1 MALSLLEN
9 LESLNP
15 QVVFADITSDLSQ
28 PEAFLGNVTLP
39 IPNLDKFGNELNLPQ
54 VDLSNVENGILAVPL
69 SSNELNVNLTAK
81 FNQLT
86 TLNEETLSAV
96 IPLPSADTFQD
107 LDIVGEVKTTIT
119 SLLQELNFSFSIGDL
134 PPVANSIFGEF
145 NELLSKAQ
153 MLPVRTFEALL
164 NVFQKLLDK
173 LSKPEELLSQLGST
187 SLTSIF
193 NNEIAS
199 LSQKLP
205 SEAIKS
211 LENNITQRRQYLS
224 EYQAI
229 LTQLAEPSKLDQA
242 TIKELRQRIR
252 NISRNIEKFGYK
264 IKTAIDNLNSFSLE
278 SFNAA
283 LDRLSQAAAN
293 DENTLSLLPLFNQIQ
308 SYIDTINQKIVDI
321 TTKLREFTQK
331 IPQLI
336 EAAISKTE
344 ELARTATAAIT
355 GAIGQGK
362 QVLNQIKDFLSDTI
376 RQLKEFID
384 KVCAESAELIK
395 PLKQVCNQAS
405 TVIVGKIENIS
416 GQIKQTTEQIRSG
429 LADVNKK
436 IETDLNREALELKIN
451 QLLDKVTQVLDN
463 PQVNQG
469 LKEAENGIKLIT
481 DNLEK
486 VSFKPA
492 FKAVVDKSGGLEKD
506 LRAIDATKL
515 STPSK
520 VALKVGTTIIKQ
532 VDVPG
537 IVNPELKSAFAEILE
552 PIENLVKLIEGEFQK
567 IDAKIQS
574 FQPGTLI
581 EEFLQPY
588 LNPVV
593 AKLNEYKPSIL
604 LQPVKNFYDEMLG
617 KLDVINPQQL
627 IDKLEELYQKL
638 VKVIES
644 LSPDTITSFLNQQ
657 LQTITTTLDNIPVE
671 ALVQKVNEGLN
682 QVDKLMACVGL
693 TDVLQSDFWLTLENI
708 LNYSFAD
715 IIKQIE
721 ALRDRVVERVNA
733 INTEQLT
740 QALGGLEQ
748 AITDYVETQKKPN
761 IGFDL
766 SSLQAAVNEY
776 ALVMTAV
783 QTQWEEQKRTL
794 AQFNPP
800 PELAVDYQDLRDRLQ
815 KLYDTISA
823 TNPQSVYEQVEQLLR
838 ADHGRLKPNKPE
850 RSELIKTFSVE
861 QIVDRF
867 KQMLPTELDRQL
879 INPLKNLL
887 NSLDSLLAQPRSV
900 LGDIKVVIQKLQEA
914 PGRLAQILSNLAT
927 SLGNQI
933 RDAINEVKAVIS
945 SLVGEVVTALKETYN
960 NVLSTVQSLS
970 PNRLLNS
977 FEDSDFINFDTFLQ
991 KLQQPQDSIT
1001 VYIKSQLTANTQ
1013 SLLSVNSPGTKTAV
1027 VRDLNRLLLD
1037 ENFYTPNRFQG
1048 VNLSDEAQKLSR
1060 SNDRNN
1066 IVHFNRVLIESTY
1079 KGELVMNVESIF
1091 PYLQNQLAQIYPQK
1105 IVDEL
1110 DALHAN
1116 IIKLINDLLA
1126 AVASDLDGQYQEKI
1140 VKKTQALRDALND
1153 LFKGL
1158 RTRLKQLES
1167 ELDIGLE
1174 DVAEAFDRLLNALPV

>member
-15 QVVFADITSDLSQ
+15 QVAFADITSGLSKS
-28 PEAFLGNVTLP
+28 EAFLGNVTP
-39 IPNLDKFGNELNLPQ
+39 QVPNLDELGNELNLSPL
-54 VDLSNVENGILAVPL
+54 DLSNVENKILSVPL
-69 SSNELNVNLTAK
+69 SSNELNVKLTTQ

-86 TLNEETLSAV
+86 TLNLETLSAV
-96 IPLPSADTFQD
+96 IPLPSADTFQN
-107 LDIVGEVKTTIT
+107 LDIVGEVKKTIT
-119 SLLQELNFSFSIGDL
+119 NLLQDLNFSFSIGDL
-134 PPVANSIFGEF
+134 PPVANSIFDEF
-145 NELLSKAQ
+145 NEFLSKAQ
-153 MLPVRTFEALL
+153 ILPVRTFEALL

-173 LSKPEELLSQLGST
+173 LSKPDELLSELGSA
-187 SLTSIF
+187 SLISIF

-199 LSQKLP
+199 LTQQLP
-205 SEAIKS
+205 SEAIKNI
-211 LENNITQRRQYLS
+211 ENNITQRRQYLS

-229 LTQLAEPSKLDQA
+229 LNQLTEPSKLDQA
-242 TIKELRQRIR
+242 AIKELRKSIR
-252 NISRNIEKFGYK
+252 NISRNLEKVDYK
-264 IKTAIDNLNSFSLE
+264 IKTAIDNLNSFTIE

-283 LDRLSQAAAN
+283 LDRLSQAAAS

-308 SYIDTINQKIVDI
+308 SYLDTINQKIADI
-321 TTKLREFTQK
+321 TRKLREFTQK
-331 IPQLI
+331 IPELI
-336 EAAISKTE
+336 ETAISKAE
-344 ELARTATAAIT
+344 ELARTATAAIA
-355 GAIGQGK
+355 GAIEQGK

-384 KVCAESAELIK
+384 KVCAESAELVK
-395 PLKQVCNQAS
+395 PIKQVCNQAS
-405 TVIVGKIENIS
+405 TVIVGNIDKIS
-416 GQIKQTTEQIRSG
+416 GQIQQTTEQIRSS
-429 LADVNKK
+429 LSDVNQK
-436 IETDLNREALELKIN
+436 IQTDLNREALEFKIN

-469 LKEAENGIKLIT
+469 LKQAENGIKLIT

-486 VSFKPA
+486 VSLKPA
-492 FKAVVDKSGGLEKD
+492 FKAVVDKSGDLEKD
-506 LRAIDATKL
+506 FRAIDATKL
-515 STPSK
+515 STVSK
-520 VALKVGTTIIKQ
+520 VALKAGTEIIKQ

-552 PIENLVKLIEGEFQK
+552 PLENLVGLIEGEFQK
-567 IDAKIQS
+567 IDARIQS

-581 EEFLQPY
+581 EEFLKPY

-593 AKLNEYKPSIL
+593 AQLNEYKPSVL

-638 VKVIES
+638 VKIIES

-657 LQTITTTLDNIPVE
+657 LQTVTTTLDNIPVE

-682 QVDKLMACVGL
+682 QVDKLMDCVGL
-693 TDVLQSDFWLTLENI
+693 ADVLQSDFWLTLENI
-708 LNYSFAD
+708 LNYSFAGT
-715 IIKQIE
+715 IKQIE
-721 ALRDRVVERVNA
+721 ALRDRVVQRVNA
-733 INTEQLT
+733 INTEQLI

-776 ALVMTAV
+776 APVMTAV
-783 QTQWEEQKRTL
+783 QTQWDAQKPTL
-794 AQFNPP
+794 VQFNPP
-800 PELAVDYQDLRDRLQ
+800 SELAVEYQDLRDRLQ

-867 KQMLPTELDRQL
+867 KEMLPTELDRQL
-879 INPLKNLL
+879 IDPIKNLL
-887 NSLDSLLAQPRSV
+887 NSLDRLLAQPRSV

-933 RDAINEVKAVIS
+933 RDGINEVKAVIT
-945 SLVGEVVTALKETYN
+945 SLVGEVVTALQETYN
-960 NVLSTVQSLS
+960 TVLSTVQSLS
-970 PNRLLNS
+970 PHRLLNS
-977 FEDSDFINFDTFLQ
+977 FENSDFINFDTFLQ
-991 KLQQPQDSIT
+991 KLRQSQDSIT
-1001 VYIKSQLTANTQ
+1001 VYIKSQLTTNTQ

-1037 ENFYTPNRFQG
+1037 ENFYTLERFQG
-1048 VNLSDEAQKLSR
+1048 VNLSDEAQKLCR

-1066 IVHFNRVLIESTY
+1066 IVHFNRVLIESAY
-1079 KGELVMNVESIF
+1079 EGELVMNVESIF

-1116 IIKLINDLLA
+1116 IIQLINDLLA
-1126 AVASDLDGQYQEKI
+1126 AVASALDGQYQEKI
-1140 VKKTQALRDALND
+1140 VKKTQALRDAVND

-1158 RTRLKQLES
+1158 RTRLEHLKS
-1167 ELDIGLE
+1167 ELDIGLG